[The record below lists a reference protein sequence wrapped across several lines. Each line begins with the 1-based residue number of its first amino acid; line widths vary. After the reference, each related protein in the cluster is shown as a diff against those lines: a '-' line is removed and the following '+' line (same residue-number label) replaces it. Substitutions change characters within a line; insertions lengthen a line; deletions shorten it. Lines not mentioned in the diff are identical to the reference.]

1 MGLIKKHNIVLMIL
15 GIFSFVMLIIALT
28 SSVGFPYRPGSNEP
42 ALQRY
47 WIMHSDR
54 LFYNESQM
62 LRRRETGYFVLN
74 LDRNSPRTLPLKKR
88 TIRSLQQDCKE
99 ELYCG
104 LPLYMTRM
112 VPLR

>member
-1 MGLIKKHNIVLMIL
+1 MGLVRKQNIMLMLL
-15 GIFSFVMLIIALT
+15 GIFSLLMLIISLT
-28 SSVGFPYRPGSNEP
+28 SSIGFPYRPGPNEP

-54 LFYNESQM
+54 VFYNESQM
-62 LRRRETGYFVLN
+62 VRRRETGYFVLN

-88 TIRSLQQDCKE
+88 SISSLQKDCNE